1 MFPPTELS
9 LSVRG
14 DFLTWGVM
22 AASVH
27 IVWDWNGTLLN
38 DLELVVRSVS
48 ESIGRFG
55 HDPIDADSYRDHYTR
70 PVRSFYD
77 SLFGRQVGDMEWS
90 DLNKIFHEVYYAG
103 VDTASL
109 AEDAVSVLD
118 GASGL
123 GFGQSL
129 LSMSTHEHLVP
140 TVRTHGIERYFSLI
154 TGLERPSGEV
164 KAAHLERHLLDQDV
178 DPGTV
183 VVVGDTPDDHMA
195 AVSVGARSILYDGG
209 SHHRHVLE
217 AQGAPVADT
226 LTAVLD
232 MIDKGWRH

>member
-1 MFPPTELS
+1 
-9 LSVRG
+9 
-14 DFLTWGVM
+14 M

-109 AEDAVSVLD
+109 ADDAVSVLD

>member
-1 MFPPTELS
+1 
-9 LSVRG
+9 
-14 DFLTWGVM
+14 
-22 AASVH
+22 
-27 IVWDWNGTLLN
+27 
-38 DLELVVRSVS
+38 
-48 ESIGRFG
+48 
-55 HDPIDADSYRDHYTR
+55 
-70 PVRSFYD
+70 
-77 SLFGRQVGDMEWS
+77 MEWS

-109 AEDAVSVLD
+109 ADDAVSVLD

-232 MIDKGWRH
+232 MIDNGWRH